1 MPAVLADAFLDDER
15 FALLS
20 ELDSDMVQSFLDD
33 AEADCKRIQ
42 IHATM
47 GDRYLRAIKLLAAH
61 RLVMWMNNQAGIA
74 IAGAVSN
81 INVSNGSQS
90 VGFGGGSSSPDD
102 PEALATTVFGREFA
116 LIRKQ
121 LPLCGFVI

>member
-1 MPAVLADAFLDDER
+1 MPAILADTFLDDGR
-15 FALLS
+15 FSLFS
-20 ELDSDMVQSFLDD
+20 DLDGDVVQTFLNEAESDC
-33 AEADCKRIQ
+33 ARIQ
-42 IHATM
+42 ITAAM
-47 GDRYLRAIKLLAAH
+47 GDRYLRAIRLLAAH

-74 IAGAVSN
+74 IAGSVSN

-90 VGFGGGSSSPDD
+90 VGFGGGSSSPED

-116 LIRKQ
+116 LIKKQ